1 MAGKLLNFHT
11 GQTIFQFSDSRCCGQ
26 DAQFQSAKEVEA
38 FIKDKHRHGAMIILT
53 GDLNVQDGY
62 EKSRAVRY
70 FKGQS
75 QSAHNPPYVLEDTFR
90 TANGEHVDGTTFEHA
105 GKIDYI
111 FARKGTRVESS
122 VIDRKNYGPASDH
135 WPINAVIKVQGF

>member
-1 MAGKLLNFHT
+1 
-11 GQTIFQFSDSRCCGQ
+11 
-26 DAQFQSAKEVEA
+26 
-38 FIKDKHRHGAMIILT
+38 MIILT

-70 FKGQS
+70 FKGHS
-75 QSAHNPPYVLEDTFR
+75 QSAPNPPYVLEDTFR
-90 TANGEHVDGTTFEHA
+90 TANGEHADGTTFEHA

-111 FARKGTRVESS
+111 FARKGTKVESS
-122 VIDRKNYGPASDH
+122 KIDRKNYGPASDH